1 MTSGSGQLKTSVCE
15 YVYSVVSDS
24 IRPNELSLP
33 SSSVME
39 CSRQEYWDGLPCSP
53 EGDLPHSGTADSE
66 IARISQASASGETET
81 EMEICGLQGG
91 AG

>member
-1 MTSGSGQLKTSVCE
+1 MIPWTVALLA
-15 YVYSVVSDS
+15 
-24 IRPNELSLP
+24 PLS
-33 SSSVME
+33 ME
-39 CSRQEYWDGLPCSP
+39 FSRQEYWDGLPCSP